1 MNRVKKDQVRLESE
15 LDFVRAQ
22 QRELEEMLI
31 PLEES
36 LQQEV
41 NNMPHDTERDHTYVI
56 DFSTSP
62 PFLINVLILVIYRYQ
77 LAENIDSQMRRLAD
91 DLKEIIERMNAAS
104 RQHEATADPVFVSF
118 EKAILAYCYTHFVC
132 YQIAK
137 IARILNAHTDSLQ
150 WAESSCTAL
159 QRKLDDVG
167 RGLEQQRRDQDR
179 SFRFA

>member
-1 MNRVKKDQVRLESE
+1 MSHILKTITQKSE

-41 NNMPHDTERDHTYVI
+41 NNMPHDTERDHTY
-56 DFSTSP
+56 
-62 PFLINVLILVIYRYQ
+62 Q

-104 RQHEATADPVFVSF
+104 RHEATADP
-118 EKAILAYCYTHFVC
+118 
-132 YQIAK
+132 IAK